1 MTLIANF
8 NYETDFK
15 GTDDDITV
23 GKGENIDQLGSQEE
37 IKIPDVIPM
46 LPIRDLVV
54 FPFMIIPLFVGREAS
69 IKAVDEALSKD
80 RLILLSAQKD
90 IVVEEP
96 AQNDIFDI
104 GTVAMIMKMLKLPDG
119 RVKILVQGI
128 SKAKIEN
135 YVQVKPF
142 YLVKISK
149 IQEEIVTEITPAI
162 DALMRNVKEQLE
174 KYVSLG
180 RMPSQDILIILENIN
195 NPGRLADIVAS
206 NLGLKVEE
214 SQKILQEFDAV
225 KRLKKINDVL
235 AREIEI
241 LSMQAKIQS
250 QAKEEMTKTQR
261 DYFLREQL
269 RAIKN
274 ELGET
279 DDKTQDMNELRE
291 KIRVAKLP
299 PEILKETEKQLSKL
313 EMMHQ
318 DAAEAS
324 TIRTYIEWIIDVPWT
339 KKTKDNL
346 NIEAAKKILDE
357 DHYDLEKIKE
367 RILEYLSVRKLNKKM
382 KGPILCFI
390 GPPGV
395 GKTSLGKSIAKA
407 MNRKFIRVSLGG
419 VHDEAEIR
427 GHRRTYVGALPGRII
442 QGIKQAGT
450 NNPVFMIDEIDK
462 VGTDFRGD
470 PSSALLEVLDPEQN
484 FSFSDHYLNLPFD
497 LSNVM
502 FVATANVADT
512 IPGPLRDRMEIINLS
527 GYTLEEK
534 EKIAEK
540 YLIPRQ
546 IKENGLKSDYIEFMP
561 SATRIIIAGYTRE
574 AGLRNLEREIGA
586 VCRKV
591 ARQIAENKIK
601 KYTIS
606 NKNIAKYLGAIK
618 ILPEEERTKD
628 EIGIVTG
635 LAWTPV
641 GGEVLYIETVLSKG
655 KGSLSLTGQLGDV
668 MKESAQAGLTYA
680 KSKADEL
687 GIKSDIFETNDI
699 HLHIPE
705 GAIPKDGPSAGIS
718 MATSMISALTN
729 KPVRKDIAMTG
740 EITLHGNVL
749 PIGGLKEKSLA
760 ALRANIKTIIIPDRN
775 KKDLD
780 EISPLVKKHLKF
792 VPVKNMD
799 EVVKLAIIGLDKLD
813 KIDRTSENNN
823 ADKSG
828 KVRNDK
834 TDDKDNNAGS
844 EKNNVNKNDRNNH
857 DDKEKQKEEEKG
869 GNKKQTLKIKKK

>member
-1 MTLIANF
+1 MTIIYAEG
-8 NYETDFK
+8 YENGSKNDE
-15 GTDDDITV
+15 GIII
-23 GKGENIDQLGSQEE
+23 GKGGSNNQHGGTEE
-37 IKIPDVIPM
+37 IQIPEVIPL

-90 IVVEEP
+90 IIVEEP
-96 AQNDIFDI
+96 SQNDIYET
-104 GTVAMIMKMLKLPDG
+104 GTIAMIMKMLKLPDG

-128 SKAKIEN
+128 SKAKIET
-135 YVQVKPF
+135 YIQIKPF
-142 YLVKISK
+142 YLVKIKK
-149 IQEEIVTEITPAI
+149 IKEESVTEITPAI

-174 KYVSLG
+174 KYISLG
-180 RMPSQDILIILENIN
+180 RLPSQDVLIILENIN

-214 SQKILQEFDAV
+214 SQKIFEEHDQIE
-225 KRLKKINDVL
+225 RLKKVNDIL
-235 AREIEI
+235 NREIEI

-279 DDKTQDMNELRE
+279 DEKTQEMNELRD
-291 KIRVAKLP
+291 KIKAAKMP
-299 PEILKETEKQLSKL
+299 PEILKEAEKQLSRL

-324 TIRTYIEWIIDVPWT
+324 TTRTYVEWLCDLPWS

-346 NIEAAKKILDE
+346 DIEMAKKILDE

-407 MNRKFIRVSLGG
+407 MNRKFIRMSMGG

-462 VGTDFRGD
+462 IGTDFRGD

-484 FSFSDHYLNLPFD
+484 FSFSDNYLNLPFD

-502 FVATANVADT
+502 FVTTANVSDT
-512 IPGPLRDRMEIINLS
+512 IPSALKDRMAIINLS

-546 IKENGLKSDYIEFMP
+546 IKENGLKTDYIEFKP
-561 SATRIIIAGYTRE
+561 IAIKTIISGYTRE
-574 AGLRNLEREIGA
+574 AGLRNLEREIGS
-586 VCRKV
+586 VCRKI
-591 ARQIAENKIK
+591 ARQIAEKKIK
-601 KYTIS
+601 KYIIT
-606 NKNIAKYLGAIK
+606 NKNISKYLGTIK
-618 ILPEEERTKD
+618 ILPGEERQKD
-628 EIGIVTG
+628 EIGVSTG
-635 LAWTPV
+635 LAWTPF
-641 GGEVLYIETVLSKG
+641 GGEVLYIETILVKG
-655 KGSLSLTGQLGDV
+655 KGTLSLTGQLGDV
-668 MKESAQAGLTYA
+668 MKESAQAALSYA
-680 KSKADEL
+680 RSKTGIL
-687 GIKSDIFETNDI
+687 GIKPDLFEKNDI
-699 HLHIPE
+699 HIHIPE
-705 GAIPKDGPSAGIS
+705 GATPKDGPSAGIT
-718 MATSMISALTN
+718 MATSLISAITK

-740 EITLHGNVL
+740 EITLRGNVL

-760 ALRANIKTIIIPDRN
+760 ALRANIKTILIPERN

-780 EISPLVKKHLKF
+780 EISPLVKKNLKF
-792 VPVKNMD
+792 ILVKHMD
-799 EVVKLAIIGLDKLD
+799 EVIRHAIIGM
-813 KIDRTSENNN
+813 
-823 ADKSG
+823 
-828 KVRNDK
+828 DK
-834 TDDKDNNAGS
+834 T
-844 EKNNVNKNDRNNH
+844 
-857 DDKEKQKEEEKG
+857 EEKIKEIT
-869 GNKKQTLKIKKK
+869 KK

>member
-1 MTLIANF
+1 MVRANQKDFESLSDNISEIA
-8 NYETDFK
+8 
-15 GTDDDITV
+15 I
-23 GKGENIDQLGSQEE
+23 GKGDGVDQPNLAEE
-37 IKIPDVIPM
+37 IQVPEVIPL
-46 LPIRDLVV
+46 LPIRDLVL

-69 IKAVDEALSKD
+69 IKAVDEAIAKD

-96 AQNDIFDI
+96 SQNDIYDV
-104 GTVAMIMKMLKLPDG
+104 GVVAMIMKMLKLPDG

-128 SKAKIEN
+128 SKAKIETF
-135 YVQVKPF
+135 VQIKPF
-142 YLVKISK
+142 YLVKVSK
-149 IQEEIVTEITPAI
+149 IKEENIVDITPAI

-180 RMPSQDILIILENIN
+180 RLPSQDILIILENVN

-214 SQKILQEFDAV
+214 SQKILEDSDQIE
-225 KRLKKINDVL
+225 RLRKVNDIL

-261 DYFLREQL
+261 NYFLREQL
-269 RAIKN
+269 RQIKQ

-279 DDKTQDMNELRE
+279 DEKTQEITELRD
-291 KIRVAKLP
+291 KILAAKMP
-299 PEILKETEKQLSKL
+299 PDVLKEAEKQLSRL
-313 EMMHQ
+313 ETMHQ

-324 TIRTYIEWIIDVPWT
+324 TVRTYLEWLTDVPWS

-346 NIEAAKKILDE
+346 NIETAKKILDD

-407 MNRKFIRVSLGG
+407 MNRKFIRISLGG

-427 GHRRTYVGALPGRII
+427 GHRRTYVGALPGRVI

-462 VGTDFRGD
+462 IGTDFRGD

-484 FSFSDHYLNLPFD
+484 FSFSDHYLNVPFD

-512 IPGPLRDRMEIINLS
+512 IPSPLRDRMEIINLS

-540 YLIPRQ
+540 YLISRQ
-546 IKENGLKSDYIEFMP
+546 IKENGLKKEYIEFKP
-561 SATRIIIAGYTRE
+561 SAIRTIISGYTRE
-574 AGLRNLEREIGA
+574 AGLRNLEREIGTI
-586 VCRKV
+586 CRKV
-591 ARQIAENKIK
+591 AKLIAENKIK
-601 KYTIS
+601 KYTIT
-606 NKNIAKYLGAIK
+606 NKNIHKYLGTIK
-618 ILPEEERTKD
+618 ILPEEERQKD
-628 EIGIVTG
+628 EIGVSTG
-635 LAWTPV
+635 LAWTPF
-641 GGEVLYIETVLSKG
+641 GGEILYIETVLVKG
-655 KGSLSLTGQLGDV
+655 KGGLSLTGQLGDV
-668 MKESAQAGLTYA
+668 MKESAQAALSYA
-680 KSKADEL
+680 RSKADEL
-687 GIKSDIFETNDI
+687 GIKPDTFEKNDI
-699 HLHIPE
+699 HIHIPE
-705 GAIPKDGPSAGIS
+705 GAIPKDGPSAGIT
-718 MATSMISALTN
+718 MATSLISALLK
-729 KPVRKDIAMTG
+729 KPVKKDIAMTG
-740 EITLHGNVL
+740 EITLRGNVL

-760 ALRANIKTIIIPDRN
+760 ALRAGIKTVLIPERN
-775 KKDLD
+775 KKDLE
-780 EISPLVKKHLKF
+780 EISQLVKKNLKF
-792 VPVKNMD
+792 VPVRHMD
-799 EVVKLAIIGLDKLD
+799 EVIKQAIVGTFNSKP
-813 KIDRTSENNN
+813 
-823 ADKSG
+823 
-828 KVRNDK
+828 
-834 TDDKDNNAGS
+834 AG
-844 EKNNVNKNDRNNH
+844 
-857 DDKEKQKEEEKG
+857 
-869 GNKKQTLKIKKK
+869 KIKSKQASKIN

>member
-1 MTLIANF
+1 MNKNNMDINFKSFAENSGSSLGEIA
-8 NYETDFK
+8 
-15 GTDDDITV
+15 I
-23 GKGENIDQLGSQEE
+23 GKGESIEQQDLPDEIQLPE
-37 IKIPDVIPM
+37 VIPL
-46 LPIRDLVV
+46 LPVRDIVL

-90 IVVEEP
+90 IIVEEP
-96 AQNDIFDI
+96 SQNDIYDV
-104 GTVAMIMKMLKLPDG
+104 GVVAMIMKMLKLPDG
-119 RVKILVQGI
+119 RVKILVQGLL
-128 SKAKIEN
+128 KARIETF
-135 YVQVKPF
+135 VQIKPF
-142 YLVKISK
+142 YLVKVSK
-149 IQEEIVTEITPAI
+149 IKDDTVTEITPAV

-180 RMPSQDILIILENIN
+180 RIPSQDILIILENIA

-206 NLGLKVEE
+206 NMGLKIDE
-214 SQKILQEFDAV
+214 SQKILEETDQVE
-225 KRLKKINDVL
+225 RLKKVNDIL

-269 RAIKN
+269 RQIKQ

-279 DDKTQDMNELRE
+279 DEKSQEINELRE
-291 KIRVAKLP
+291 KITAAKMP
-299 PEILKETEKQLSKL
+299 AEVLKEAEKQLSRL
-313 EMMHQ
+313 ESMHQ

-324 TIRTYIEWIIDVPWT
+324 TVRTYLEWLSDIPWS

-346 NIEAAKKILDE
+346 DIKTAKDILDE

-484 FSFSDHYLNLPFD
+484 SSFSDHYLNVPFD

-502 FVATANVADT
+502 FVTTANVADT
-512 IPGPLRDRMEIINLS
+512 IPSPLRDRMEIINLS

-540 YLIPRQ
+540 YLVPRQ
-546 IKENGLKSDYIEFMP
+546 TKENGLKKDYIEFKP
-561 SATRIIIAGYTRE
+561 SAIKTIIAGYTRE
-574 AGLRNLEREIGA
+574 AGLRNLEREIGT

-591 ARQIAENKIK
+591 ARLIAENKIK
-601 KYTIS
+601 KYIITD
-606 NKNIAKYLGAIK
+606 KNIHKYLGVIK
-618 ILPEEERTKD
+618 ILPGEERQKD
-628 EIGIVTG
+628 EIGVATG
-635 LAWTPV
+635 LAWTPY
-641 GGEVLYIETVLSKG
+641 GGEILYIETILVKG
-655 KGSLSLTGQLGDV
+655 KGGVSLTGQLGDV
-668 MKESAQAGLTYA
+668 MKESAHAAVSYA
-680 KSKADEL
+680 RSKADEL
-687 GIKSDIFETNDI
+687 GIKTDTFEKNDI
-699 HLHIPE
+699 HIHIPE
-705 GAIPKDGPSAGIS
+705 GAIPKDGPSAGIT
-718 MATSMISALTN
+718 MATSLISAILK

-740 EITLHGNVL
+740 EITLRGNVL

-760 ALRANIKTIIIPDRN
+760 ALRAGIKTVLIPERN
-775 KKDLD
+775 KKDLE
-780 EISPLVKKHLKF
+780 EISQLVKKNLKF
-792 VPVKNMD
+792 IPVKHMD
-799 EVVKLAIIGLDKLD
+799 EVIKHAIIGISDID
-813 KIDRTSENNN
+813 AGGSNKI
-823 ADKSG
+823 KPI
-828 KVRNDK
+828 
-834 TDDKDNNAGS
+834 
-844 EKNNVNKNDRNNH
+844 NKN
-857 DDKEKQKEEEKG
+857 KGAQKRKA
-869 GNKKQTLKIKKK
+869 

>member
-1 MTLIANF
+1 MVRANQKDFESLSDNISEIA
-8 NYETDFK
+8 
-15 GTDDDITV
+15 I
-23 GKGENIDQLGSQEE
+23 GKGDGVDQPNLAEE
-37 IKIPDVIPM
+37 IQVPEVIPL
-46 LPIRDLVV
+46 LPIRDLVL

-69 IKAVDEALSKD
+69 IKAVDEAIAKD

-96 AQNDIFDI
+96 SQNDIYDV
-104 GTVAMIMKMLKLPDG
+104 GVVAMIMKMLKLPDG

-128 SKAKIEN
+128 SKAKIETF
-135 YVQVKPF
+135 VQIKPF
-142 YLVKISK
+142 YLVKVSK
-149 IQEEIVTEITPAI
+149 IKEENIVDITPAI

-180 RMPSQDILIILENIN
+180 RLPSQDILIILENVN

-214 SQKILQEFDAV
+214 SQKILEDSDQIE
-225 KRLKKINDVL
+225 RLRKVNDIL

-261 DYFLREQL
+261 NYFLREQL
-269 RAIKN
+269 RQIKQ

-279 DDKTQDMNELRE
+279 DEKTQEITELRD
-291 KIRVAKLP
+291 KILAAKMP
-299 PEILKETEKQLSKL
+299 PDVLKEAEKQLSRL
-313 EMMHQ
+313 ETMHQ

-324 TIRTYIEWIIDVPWT
+324 TVRTYLEWLTDVPWS

-346 NIEAAKKILDE
+346 HIETAKKILDD

-407 MNRKFIRVSLGG
+407 MNRKFIRISLGG

-427 GHRRTYVGALPGRII
+427 GHRRTYVGALPGRVI

-462 VGTDFRGD
+462 IGTDFRGD

-484 FSFSDHYLNLPFD
+484 FSFSDHYLNVPFD

-512 IPGPLRDRMEIINLS
+512 IPSPLRDRMEIINLS

-540 YLIPRQ
+540 YLISRQ
-546 IKENGLKSDYIEFMP
+546 IKENGLKKEYIEFKP
-561 SATRIIIAGYTRE
+561 SAIRTIISGYTRE
-574 AGLRNLEREIGA
+574 AGLRNLEREIGTI
-586 VCRKV
+586 CRKV
-591 ARQIAENKIK
+591 AKLIAENKIK
-601 KYTIS
+601 KYTIT
-606 NKNIAKYLGAIK
+606 NKNIHKYLGTIK
-618 ILPEEERTKD
+618 ILPEEERQKD
-628 EIGIVTG
+628 EIGVSTG
-635 LAWTPV
+635 LAWTPF
-641 GGEVLYIETVLSKG
+641 GGEILYIETVLVKG
-655 KGSLSLTGQLGDV
+655 KGGLSLTGQLGDV
-668 MKESAQAGLTYA
+668 MKESAQAALSYA
-680 KSKADEL
+680 RSKADEL
-687 GIKSDIFETNDI
+687 GIKPDTFEKNDI
-699 HLHIPE
+699 HIHIPE
-705 GAIPKDGPSAGIS
+705 GAIPKDGPSAGIT
-718 MATSMISALTN
+718 MATSLISALLK
-729 KPVRKDIAMTG
+729 KPVKKDIAMTG
-740 EITLHGNVL
+740 EITLRGNVL

-760 ALRANIKTIIIPDRN
+760 ALRAGIKTVLIPERN
-775 KKDLD
+775 KKDLE
-780 EISPLVKKHLKF
+780 EISQLVKKNLKF
-792 VPVKNMD
+792 VPVRHMD
-799 EVVKLAIIGLDKLD
+799 EVIKHAIVGTFNSKP
-813 KIDRTSENNN
+813 
-823 ADKSG
+823 
-828 KVRNDK
+828 
-834 TDDKDNNAGS
+834 AG
-844 EKNNVNKNDRNNH
+844 
-857 DDKEKQKEEEKG
+857 
-869 GNKKQTLKIKKK
+869 KIKSKQASKIN

>member
-1 MTLIANF
+1 MNEININGFENF
-8 NYETDFK
+8 AGNSINNLNE
-15 GTDDDITV
+15 IV
-23 GKGENIDQLGSQEE
+23 IGKGETIEHQDFPEE
-37 IKIPDVIPM
+37 IQLPEVIPL
-46 LPIRDLVV
+46 LPIRDLVL

-90 IVVEEP
+90 IIVEEP
-96 AQNDIFDI
+96 TQNDIFDI
-104 GTVAMIMKMLKLPDG
+104 GVVAMIMKMLKLPDG
-119 RVKILVQGI
+119 RVKILVQGL
-128 SKAKIEN
+128 SKTKIET
-135 YVQVKPF
+135 YVQIKPF
-142 YLVKISK
+142 YLVKVSK
-149 IQEEIVTEITPAI
+149 IKEENITEITPAV

-180 RMPSQDILIILENIN
+180 RLPSQDILIILENIN

-206 NLGLKVEE
+206 NLGLKIDE
-214 SQKILQEFDAV
+214 SQKILEETDQVE
-225 KRLKKINDVL
+225 RLKKVNDIL

-269 RAIKN
+269 RQIKQ

-279 DDKTQDMNELRE
+279 DDKTQEITELRE
-291 KIRVAKLP
+291 KIMAAKMPL
-299 PEILKETEKQLSKL
+299 EVLKEAEKQLTRL
-313 EMMHQ
+313 ENMHQ

-324 TIRTYIEWIIDVPWT
+324 TIRTYLEWLVDVPWS

-346 NIEAAKKILDE
+346 NIETAQKILDE

-462 VGTDFRGD
+462 IGTDFRGD

-484 FSFSDHYLNLPFD
+484 FSFSDHYLNVPFD

-502 FVATANVADT
+502 FIATANVADT
-512 IPGPLRDRMEIINLS
+512 IPSPLRDRMEIINLS

-540 YLIPRQ
+540 YLVQRQ
-546 IKENGLKSDYIEFMP
+546 IKENGLKKAYIEFKP
-561 SATRIIIAGYTRE
+561 IAIKIIISGYTRE
-574 AGLRNLEREIGA
+574 AGLRNLEREIGT
-586 VCRKV
+586 VCRKI
-591 ARQIAENKIK
+591 ARLIAENKIK
-601 KYTIS
+601 KYVITD
-606 NKNIAKYLGAIK
+606 KNIHKYLGTIK
-618 ILPEEERTKD
+618 ILPGEERQND
-628 EIGIVTG
+628 EIGVATG
-635 LAWTPV
+635 LAWTPY
-641 GGEVLYIETVLSKG
+641 GGEVLYIETILVKG
-655 KGSLSLTGQLGDV
+655 KGGVSLTGQLGDV
-668 MKESAQAGLTYA
+668 MKESAHAAVSYA
-680 KSKADEL
+680 RSKADEL
-687 GIKSDIFETNDI
+687 GIKPGTFEKNDI
-699 HLHIPE
+699 HIHIPE
-705 GAIPKDGPSAGIS
+705 GAIPKDGPSAGIT
-718 MATSMISALTN
+718 MATSLISAVLK

-740 EITLHGNVL
+740 EITLRGNVL

-760 ALRANIKTIIIPDRN
+760 ALRAGIKTVLIPERN
-775 KKDLD
+775 KKDLED
-780 EISPLVKKHLKF
+780 ISQLVKKNLKF
-792 VPVKNMD
+792 IPVKHMD
-799 EVVKLAIIGLDKLD
+799 EVINHAVIGISDSDQNLNFDK
-813 KIDRTSENNN
+813 N
-823 ADKSG
+823 
-828 KVRNDK
+828 
-834 TDDKDNNAGS
+834 
-844 EKNNVNKNDRNNH
+844 
-857 DDKEKQKEEEKG
+857 
-869 GNKKQTLKIKKK
+869 KIKASDKNKGDNQKKSK

>member
-1 MTLIANF
+1 MVRANQKDFESLSDNISEIA
-8 NYETDFK
+8 
-15 GTDDDITV
+15 I
-23 GKGENIDQLGSQEE
+23 GKGEGADQPNLAEE
-37 IKIPDVIPM
+37 IQVPEVIPL
-46 LPIRDLVV
+46 LPIRDLVL

-69 IKAVDEALSKD
+69 IKAVDEAIAKD

-96 AQNDIFDI
+96 SQNDIYDV
-104 GTVAMIMKMLKLPDG
+104 GVVAMIMKMLKLPDG

-128 SKAKIEN
+128 SKAKIETF
-135 YVQVKPF
+135 VQIKPF
-142 YLVKISK
+142 YLVKVSK
-149 IQEEIVTEITPAI
+149 IKEENIVDITPAI

-180 RMPSQDILIILENIN
+180 RLPSQDILIILENVN

-214 SQKILQEFDAV
+214 SQKILEDSDQIE
-225 KRLKKINDVL
+225 RLRKVNDIL

-261 DYFLREQL
+261 NYFLREQL
-269 RAIKN
+269 RQIKQ

-279 DDKTQDMNELRE
+279 DEKTQEITELRD
-291 KIRVAKLP
+291 KILAAKMP
-299 PEILKETEKQLSKL
+299 PDVLKEAEKQLSRL
-313 EMMHQ
+313 ETMHQ

-324 TIRTYIEWIIDVPWT
+324 TVRTYLEWLTDVPWS

-346 NIEAAKKILDE
+346 HIETAKKILDE

-427 GHRRTYVGALPGRII
+427 GHRRTYVGALPGRVI

-462 VGTDFRGD
+462 IGTDFRGD

-484 FSFSDHYLNLPFD
+484 FSFSDHYLNVPFD

-512 IPGPLRDRMEIINLS
+512 IPSPLRDRMEIINLS

-540 YLIPRQ
+540 YLISRQ
-546 IKENGLKSDYIEFMP
+546 IRENGLKKEYIEFKP
-561 SATRIIIAGYTRE
+561 SAIRTIISGYTRE
-574 AGLRNLEREIGA
+574 AGLRNLEREIGTI
-586 VCRKV
+586 CRKV
-591 ARQIAENKIK
+591 AKLIAENKIK
-601 KYTIS
+601 KYTIT
-606 NKNIAKYLGAIK
+606 NKNIHKYLGTIK
-618 ILPEEERTKD
+618 ILPEEERQKD
-628 EIGIVTG
+628 EIGVSTG
-635 LAWTPV
+635 LAWTPF
-641 GGEVLYIETVLSKG
+641 GGEILYIETVLVKG
-655 KGSLSLTGQLGDV
+655 KGGLSLTGQLGDV
-668 MKESAQAGLTYA
+668 MKESAQAALSYA
-680 KSKADEL
+680 RSKADEL
-687 GIKSDIFETNDI
+687 GIKPDTFEKNDI
-699 HLHIPE
+699 HIHIPE
-705 GAIPKDGPSAGIS
+705 GAIPKDGPSAGIT
-718 MATSMISALTN
+718 MATSLISALLK
-729 KPVRKDIAMTG
+729 KPVKKDIAMTG
-740 EITLHGNVL
+740 EITLRGNVL

-760 ALRANIKTIIIPDRN
+760 ALRAGIKTVLIPERN
-775 KKDLD
+775 KKDLE
-780 EISPLVKKHLKF
+780 EISQLVKKNLKF
-792 VPVKNMD
+792 VPVRHMD
-799 EVVKLAIIGLDKLD
+799 EVIKQAIVGTFNSKP
-813 KIDRTSENNN
+813 
-823 ADKSG
+823 
-828 KVRNDK
+828 
-834 TDDKDNNAGS
+834 AG
-844 EKNNVNKNDRNNH
+844 
-857 DDKEKQKEEEKG
+857 
-869 GNKKQTLKIKKK
+869 KIKSKQASKIN